1 MAWRTRNTGKALA
14 WFLAELE
21 KIGEIE
27 ALTAGL

>member
-21 KIGEIE
+21 KTGEIE